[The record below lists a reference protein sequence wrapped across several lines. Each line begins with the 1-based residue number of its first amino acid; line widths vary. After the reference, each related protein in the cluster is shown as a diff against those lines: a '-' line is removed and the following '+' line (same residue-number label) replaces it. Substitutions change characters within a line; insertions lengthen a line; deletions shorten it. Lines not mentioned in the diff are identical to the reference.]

1 MLMRLAVLTSG
12 GDAPGMNA
20 ALRAVVRTAL
30 HYGHHIYGIKN
41 GYQGLINN
49 EMVLMLRED
58 VSGMLTKGG
67 TFLGTARSKDF
78 ETLAGRDLAIRN
90 LQKRNIEALI
100 VIGGDGTFRGAKALS
115 EMGINVIGI
124 PATIDNDLGGTDF
137 TIGFHTALNTI
148 VEAIDKLRDTSSSHQ
163 RCSIVETMGRR
174 GGDLAIFAGICGGAE
189 FIITN
194 EHMVDKDKMIK
205 TLSNWKKEGR
215 RQAIIVTI
223 ENIFNVHDLAEE
235 ISQKSGFATRATV
248 LGYIQRGGAPVPPD
262 RVLATQLGVYA
273 VEVAMEGIFGVGVGV
288 RRDKLVHAAFED
300 ILNEKTDREGYYRLV
315 DKVS

>member
-1 MLMRLAVLTSG
+1 MRLAVLTSG